1 LSFPLPSFLLYTDG
15 ATEATDPQNRMYG
28 LERLKA
34 AWRLKKNQPPD
45 AALRHILGDI
55 RAFSGSRP
63 LQDDLTLLALQANKV
78 KT

>member
-1 LSFPLPSFLLYTDG
+1 
-15 ATEATDPQNRMYG
+15 MYG